1 MDILEAIKKLDTE
14 NNDHWTG
21 TGLPSV
27 DAVGSIV
34 GETVTRKQIGKAA
47 PGYDR
52 EAARKGELVSDET
65 DAVGSVDQD
74 DQSDEAPPSPELNG
88 DGDDIDLGDL
98 ADQRMAEIENL
109 KNHNDALVEE
119 IEALK
124 DQANLETG
132 GVDND
137 VDPISLLERAVAASK
152 HDRYA
157 RNYALKSFLGAWA
170 SNCEEAKQ
178 MQTRLDLRNEARN
191 K

>member
-1 MDILEAIKKLDTE
+1 MDILKAIKKLDTE

-27 DAVGSIV
+27 DAVGAIV
-34 GETVTRKQIGKAA
+34 GATVTRKQIGEAA

-52 EAARKGELVSDET
+52 DTARKGELVSGE
-65 DAVGSVDQD
+65 AGSVSSIDQD

-98 ADQRMAEIENL
+98 DDQRMAEIENL
-109 KNHNDALVEE
+109 KNQNDALVEE

-124 DQANLETG
+124 DQAASS

-178 MQTRLDLRNEARN
+178 MQARLDLRNEARN